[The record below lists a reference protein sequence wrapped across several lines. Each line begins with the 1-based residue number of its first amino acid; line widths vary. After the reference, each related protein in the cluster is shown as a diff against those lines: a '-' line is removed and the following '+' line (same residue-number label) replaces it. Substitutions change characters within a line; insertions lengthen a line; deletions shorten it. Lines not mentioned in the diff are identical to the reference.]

1 MGGIHQFPFAGLLG
15 RVGLTKWAIK
25 PD

>member
-1 MGGIHQFPFAGLLG
+1 MGGIHQFPFVGLLG